1 MKRTAFLIAV
11 ALALSAKPCASVT
24 ASQAAHPRL
33 VFFVLDRTTLR
44 DALQADAPAIRSL
57 LSRSGVA
64 LLNTASASGR
74 TPEGAFVSTS
84 AGAHAA
90 ATSQAGEFACSWE
103 PAEGSSAREVFMRRT
118 GRRVGPRTL
127 VALGLPGLLAENIE
141 RNTGARIGALG
152 EMLSQIGRTACIGC
166 PDTGTPYAES
176 ERLAPLLV
184 MRPSG
189 VVDGGDISPSLLH
202 RDPDAPFGVAT
213 DPAKL
218 EAAFRR
224 ASSWA
229 STVVVDLGETAR
241 AEAYRPWLAPDA
253 APLHRRAA
261 VERADRLV
269 SEIMRGID
277 LHRTTV
283 VLASLFPP
291 LSAEGRVQAPGF
303 FAVTASPPGLLVSA
317 TTRSAGLI
325 ANVDILPTI
334 AESLGLSLPRHALI
348 TGSPARSLRV
358 PNHLE
363 VAESLQERIELERQ
377 MAGGPLLAVVAAL
390 AGLLVVSGSAAAL
403 YALGRSA
410 AWGPAAHARAGAFA
424 RAAAGCAALFPT
436 ALLLVPSLQSVGAD
450 TPARYVLA
458 TFGVWALLCIP
469 AVVRPAWAL
478 RYALWVTAGHICLQH
493 LVGSALFAKTGAVG
507 GAPMALSILNDFPL
521 IGARFHGLS
530 NEVMGVL
537 IGAVLALVCLTA
549 KPGPGR
555 RLLLWGVALALA
567 VFVGAS
573 PLGDNG
579 GGTAA
584 AVFALGSAAELLS
597 GRRIRVRVLATTS
610 LTSAVLVGLLMML
623 DARSDG
629 ATHLGR
635 TALMVRSAGVGYL
648 LDVAWRKLALNLRL
662 AVDPRALWFYA
673 GLAGLA
679 VLWTS
684 VIPGAARDILNSR
697 PDLRSLLTACTVGAV
712 AAFLFND
719 TGVIPAG
726 FILAGAVLAFTD
738 ALGESASARA
748 QGRDSASG

>member
-1 MKRTAFLIAV
+1 MKRTAFLIAT
-11 ALALSAKPCASVT
+11 ALALSARPCASVT
-24 ASQAAHPRL
+24 SSRTAHLRF

-44 DALQADAPAIRSL
+44 DALHADAPAIRSL

-74 TPEGAFVSTS
+74 TPEGSFVTSS

-90 ATSQAGEFACSWE
+90 ATSLAGEFACSWE
-103 PAEGSSAREVFMRRT
+103 PAERSCAREVFMRRT

-127 VALGLPGLLAENIE
+127 VALGLPGLLAENAE
-141 RNTGARIGALG
+141 RNTGACIGALG
-152 EMLSQIGRTACIGC
+152 EMLSQIGPTACVGC
-166 PDTGTPYAES
+166 PDTGAPYAEP

-189 VVDGGDISPSLLH
+189 VVDGGDISQSLLFRH
-202 RDPDAPFGVAT
+202 PDAPFGVAT

-218 EAAFRR
+218 EAAFRQ

-253 APLHRRAA
+253 VPLHRRAA

-269 SEIMRGID
+269 SQIMSQID
-277 LHRTTV
+277 LRRTTV

-291 LSAEGRVQAPGF
+291 LSAEGRVEAPGF
-303 FAVTASPPGLLVSA
+303 FAVTGASPGLLVSA

-334 AESLGLSLPRHALI
+334 AETLRLSLPRDALI
-348 TGSPARSLRV
+348 TGSPARSLPV

-363 VAESLQERIELERQ
+363 AAVSLQERIELERR
-377 MAGGPLLAVVAAL
+377 MAGGPLLAVVAGL
-390 AGLLVVSGSAAAL
+390 AGLLVVSGSAGAL

-410 AWGPAAHARAGAFA
+410 AWGPAARARAGALA
-424 RAAAGCAALFPT
+424 RTAAGCAALLPT
-436 ALLLVPSLQSVGAD
+436 ALLAVPSLQFRGVD
-450 TPARYVLA
+450 TPAKYVLA
-458 TFGVWALLCIP
+458 TFGVWALLCVP

-493 LVGSALFAKTGAVG
+493 LVGAALFAKTGVVG

-537 IGAVLALVCLTA
+537 IGAVLALVCLTV
-549 KPGPGR
+549 KPGRGR
-555 RLLLWGVALALA
+555 RSALWGLALALA
-567 VFVGAS
+567 VFVGAAS
-573 PLGDNG
+573 LGDNG
-579 GGTAA
+579 GGAAA
-584 AVFALGSAAELLS
+584 AVFALASAGELFS
-597 GRRIRVRVLATTS
+597 GRRIRLRVLAS
-610 LTSAVLVGLLMML
+610 MGLTSAVLVGLLMML

-635 TALMVRSAGVGYL
+635 TALMVRSGGVGYL
-648 LDVAWRKLALNLRL
+648 LDVAGRKLMLNLRL

-673 GLAGLA
+673 GVAGLA
-679 VLWTS
+679 ALWTS
-684 VIPGAARDILNSR
+684 VIPGAARGILDSR
-697 PDLRSLLTACTVGAV
+697 PDLRCLVTASAVGAA

-738 ALGESASARA
+738 ALGESAFARG
-748 QGRDSASG
+748 QDHDSASS